1 MTKPMT
7 MTAQTLTEIISEIN
21 DEMTAVTPA
30 TIDSVATMV
39 QDSIHEDCT
48 WQDTDAPVTYAQIL
62 TAVMQWIDA
71 NAQPA
76 QEDVFPVR
84 IRTSADLDSIKA
96 WYTIGRD
103 MAQMSI
109 DATGVITPFIN
120 EQIALYLAKS
130 DDQSLALGLGMKDVV
145 NGNPPPQWMEA

>member
-1 MTKPMT
+1 MTKKK
-7 MTAQTLTEIISEIN
+7 
-21 DEMTAVTPA
+21 
-30 TIDSVATMV
+30 
-39 QDSIHEDCT
+39 
-48 WQDTDAPVTYAQIL
+48 
-62 TAVMQWIDA
+62 
-71 NAQPA
+71 PA

-103 MAQMSI
+103 MAEMSI
-109 DATGVITPFIN
+109 AASGITQFLYD
-120 EQIALYLAKS
+120 QIALYLAKS

>member
-1 MTKPMT
+1 MTKKK
-7 MTAQTLTEIISEIN
+7 
-21 DEMTAVTPA
+21 
-30 TIDSVATMV
+30 
-39 QDSIHEDCT
+39 
-48 WQDTDAPVTYAQIL
+48 
-62 TAVMQWIDA
+62 
-71 NAQPA
+71 PA

-84 IRTSADLDSIKA
+84 IRTSADLDSIKT